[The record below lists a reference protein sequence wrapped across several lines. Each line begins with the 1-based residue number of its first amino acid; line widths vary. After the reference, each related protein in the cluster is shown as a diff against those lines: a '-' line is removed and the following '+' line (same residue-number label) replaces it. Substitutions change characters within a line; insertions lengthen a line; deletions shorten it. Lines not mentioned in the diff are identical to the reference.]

1 MLKRGNG
8 RGPHGAE
15 SADDDGNVVSERAR
29 KQPKLLDPQTP
40 RDGINATAATLD
52 LQGIYNQDGD
62 LDRADDFTWDSTYDA
77 EWSSSTRPTPDLLG
91 TPPVPA
97 ASQSGIVDEELP
109 VQASSAA
116 LVYYGMV
123 IAMHLPVVHW
133 RWHS

>member
-1 MLKRGNG
+1 MLKRKSD
-8 RGPHGAE
+8 RGQNGAE
-15 SADDDGNVVSERAR
+15 TADDDGCVASEQVR

-40 RDGINATAATLD
+40 SDGINATAAILA
-52 LQGIYNQDGD
+52 LQGVYSQDVD
-62 LDRADDFTWDSTYDA
+62 LDRADDFTRNSAYDA

-109 VQASSAA
+109 VQASSTA